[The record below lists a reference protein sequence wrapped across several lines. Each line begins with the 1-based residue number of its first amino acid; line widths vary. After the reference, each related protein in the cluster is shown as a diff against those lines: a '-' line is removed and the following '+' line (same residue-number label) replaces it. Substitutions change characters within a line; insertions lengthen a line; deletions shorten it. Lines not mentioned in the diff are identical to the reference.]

1 MVQKPKK
8 KGVLGVI
15 NLRLQNDAL
24 VLKQLHKFYSK
35 KDIPW
40 VSLIWSR
47 YYTSRVPHAS
57 TEVGSFW
64 WKDLLRLNVLYR
76 GIAKCTIG
84 DGSTIAFWGDLWS
97 TDILSEKFP
106 RLFSFAINPDI
117 SVKEIIMAQDL
128 DSIFHL
134 PISGQASQELGDL
147 QDLLLSS
154 DYDLA
159 SNDSW
164 SFMWGNQL
172 YSSNRYYNLVFQH
185 FPVSPIF
192 KRLWQSKCTP
202 RLKFFAWLLLVDRLN
217 TRNMLLRRHY
227 NVHPNSWC
235 VLCSTQEVEDLN
247 HLFFTCPF
255 ALSCWNKL
263 SIQWDASLS
272 IQERVLHMIGS
283 TGLPCIME
291 IFVITVWEIWNIRN
305 SKIFYN
311 GSVSFSLWFRK
322 FSDQVHLQLMRVRE
336 DKRISLI
343 QWLESIT

>member
-1 MVQKPKK
+1 
-8 KGVLGVI
+8 
-15 NLRLQNDAL
+15 
-24 VLKQLHKFYSK
+24 
-35 KDIPW
+35 
-40 VSLIWSR
+40 
-47 YYTSRVPHAS
+47 
-57 TEVGSFW
+57 
-64 WKDLLRLNVLYR
+64 
-76 GIAKCTIG
+76 
-84 DGSTIAFWGDLWS
+84 
-97 TDILSEKFP
+97 
-106 RLFSFAINPDI
+106 
-117 SVKEIIMAQDL
+117 
-128 DSIFHL
+128 
-134 PISGQASQELGDL
+134 
-147 QDLLLSS
+147 
-154 DYDLA
+154 
-159 SNDSW
+159 
-164 SFMWGNQL
+164 MWGNQL
-172 YSSNRYYNLVFQH
+172 YSSSRYYNLVFQH

-263 SIQWDASLS
+263 SIQWDVSLS

-291 IFVITVWEIWNIRN
+291 IFVFTVWEIWNIRN
-305 SKIFYN
+305 SKIFDN
-311 GSVSFSLWFRK
+311 GFVSFNLWSRK
-322 FSDQVHLQLMRVRE
+322 FSDQVHLQLVRVRE